1 MSLLFGGSRSIVGTI
16 SSPHLSLR
24 PFQTVLSA
32 VSTSKT
38 KDDKYNINTTI
49 LPSMQV
55 SSISTVAKLSS
66 FKQKQQLSI
75 GSIIHQQTMRSMAGL
90 SPSNGQFIN
99 GKPTLEYAKK
109 LPKTF
114 ASMTNE
120 QIMQFAELGIPEACR
135 ECVIRDVMVVDQIE
149 YDEAMKVFNEIAKT
163 NREGMAL
170 AATPFYVGLSAAVI
184 GGYGSIPLVF
194 NLPAVHWFNER
205 FVTAEL
211 PPPEDLETWLE
222 VGSAS
227 WGWMEPVL
235 GQVSFFLL
243 CMQFARSQLQNLGIR
258 PYFHWQSERRA
269 RYLVQKYP
277 QYDAQFLLTFSRNDK
292 LSEPHEM
299 SN

>member
-1 MSLLFGGSRSIVGTI
+1 MGTI
-16 SSPHLSLR
+16 SSSRLLLR

-38 KDDKYNINTTI
+38 KDE
-49 LPSMQV
+49 
-55 SSISTVAKLSS
+55 
-66 FKQKQQLSI
+66 KQQLSI
-75 GSIIHQQTMRSMAGL
+75 GSIIHQQTVRSMSGL
-90 SPSNGQFIN
+90 SPSDQFIN
-99 GKPTLEYAKK
+99 GKPTLDYAKK

-194 NLPAVHWFNER
+194 NLSAVDWFNEK
-205 FVTAEL
+205 FVTA
-211 PPPEDLETWLE
+211 
-222 VGSAS
+222 GKSAF
-227 WGWMEPVL
+227 VL
-235 GQVSFFLL
+235 YYL
-243 CMQFARSQLQNLGIR
+243 CIR
-258 PYFHWQSERRA
+258 D
-269 RYLVQKYP
+269 V
-277 QYDAQFLLTFSRNDK
+277 
-292 LSEPHEM
+292 
-299 SN
+299 